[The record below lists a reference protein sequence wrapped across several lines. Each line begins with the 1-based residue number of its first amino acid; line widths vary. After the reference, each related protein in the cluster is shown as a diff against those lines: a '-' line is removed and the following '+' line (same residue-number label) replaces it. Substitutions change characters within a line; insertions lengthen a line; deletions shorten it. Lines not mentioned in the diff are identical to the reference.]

1 MPYLCM
7 VDTPQDGQWNLLTPA
22 FALLLRLFMFRRVP
36 SGRERGGSALGLI
49 LL

>member
-7 VDTPQDGQWNLLTPA
+7 MDTPQDGQWNLLTPA
-22 FALLLRLFMFRRVP
+22 FVLLLRLFMFRCVP
-36 SGRERGGSALGLI
+36 SSRERSGSALGLI